1 MKTFA
6 PPIVSL
12 VVFVSSLWIT
22 NYMTN
27 ALNVA
32 WVYGA
37 ADFDREI
44 YGRIIESEVNR
55 LRRGSTYKVRYT
67 FLDEGKEYRS
77 DIASFI

>member
-1 MKTFA
+1 
-6 PPIVSL
+6 
-12 VVFVSSLWIT
+12 
-22 NYMTN
+22 MTN